1 VIEALV
7 LTHKHQ
13 YTTYEVPVMLP
24 FKELGSTPGG
34 LTEPPEDKLDGEL
47 PG

>member
-1 VIEALV
+1 
-7 LTHKHQ
+7 
-13 YTTYEVPVMLP
+13 MLP